1 MRLAELVAVS
11 RSVAET
17 AGRLEKID
25 RLAALLKRLEP
36 GEIEIAVAYLSG
48 STRQGRIGV
57 GGTAVS
63 SVHDVA
69 PSAAETLDPRDV
81 DAAFGRVVATA
92 GAGWLAERAAIL
104 RALFGRE
111 SRAETV

>member
-1 MRLAELVAVS
+1 MLLDQYDAAMRLAALVAVS

-57 GGTAVS
+57 GGAAVCQS
-63 SVHDVA
+63 HS
-69 PSAAETLDPRDV
+69 
-81 DAAFGRVVATA
+81 
-92 GAGWLAERAAIL
+92 
-104 RALFGRE
+104 
-111 SRAETV
+111 

>member
-17 AGRLEKID
+17 PGRLEKID
-25 RLAALLKRLEP
+25 KLAALLKRLEP

-57 GGTAVS
+57 GGAAVS
-63 SVHDVA
+63 AAHDVT
-69 PSAAETLDPRDV
+69 PSSDETLDLLAV
-81 DAAFGRVVATA
+81 DAAFGRVMATA
-92 GAGWLAERAAIL
+92 GAGSSAA
-104 RALFGRE
+104 
-111 SRAETV
+111 